1 MPLSFIKAASSCLF
15 ASPSSMFILKA
26 LKILGDLAV
35 PNKQLIVI
43 ELVSLAYT
51 SVY

>member
-1 MPLSFIKAASSCLF
+1 
-15 ASPSSMFILKA
+15 MFILKA
-26 LKILGDLAV
+26 LKTLSNLAV

-43 ELVSLAYT
+43 KLVSLAYT